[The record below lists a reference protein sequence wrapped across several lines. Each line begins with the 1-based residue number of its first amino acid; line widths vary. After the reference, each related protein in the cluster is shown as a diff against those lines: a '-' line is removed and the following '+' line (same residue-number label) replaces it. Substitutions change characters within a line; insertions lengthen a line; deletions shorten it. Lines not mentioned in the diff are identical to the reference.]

1 MEEESLQR
9 NANIFLVITIALVAF
24 GLLMIFSSSGIVTH
38 TLSKKGMYYS
48 LVKQLA
54 WVSIGFLSIFIIII
68 LKKDLEWWNKY
79 SFLLLFLLLLLLAS
93 TLLFHTDKTARRWIM
108 GGQPSELVK
117 VFFILYLSSFFS
129 KKEDSNES
137 FIKGLVPP
145 CLILGVILSILAV
158 QPHYGMAVFFC
169 LLTLSVFFIAGIKI
183 RHLLLLL
190 LIFSIIMAPIIGSK
204 EYARNRIRAF
214 LSKCPIACNV
224 KWVLKGFVENTSD
237 KEADRWQVEQSII
250 ALGSGGLFGVGLGK
264 SKQKLSWVPLPYT
277 DFIFSI
283 IGEELGFILGSLI
296 VFVLFGLFA
305 YFGFSIACQAQS
317 QSGFFLAFSLTFS
330 IILQA
335 IVNIA
340 IVSDTIPTT
349 GLPLPFISYGGSSL
363 LSNLIS
369 VGLII
374 NVARSSQH
382 NV

>member
-48 LVKQLA
+48 LVRQLA
-54 WVSIGFLSIFIIII
+54 WVLIGFLSIFIIII

-79 SFLLLFLLLLLLAS
+79 SFLLLFFLLLLLAS

-108 GGQPSELVK
+108 GGQPSELVR

-183 RHLLLLL
+183 RHLFLLV
-190 LIFSIIMAPIIGSK
+190 LIFSIIMTPIIGSK

-214 LSKCPIACNV
+214 LSKCPIVCNV
-224 KWVLKGFVENTSD
+224 KWVKGFVENTSD
-237 KEADRWQVEQSII
+237 KEVDRWQVEQSII

-264 SKQKLSWVPLPYT
+264 SKQKLSCVPLPYT

-305 YFGFSIACQAQS
+305 CFGFSIACQAQS
-317 QSGFFLAFSLTFS
+317 GFLLAFSLTFS

-374 NVARSSQH
+374 NVGSSQH